1 MLERIE
7 ARLLEGA
14 LHISKVLATEG
25 FRVYF
30 AGGAVRD
37 LLLNHR
43 VTEIDIATAA
53 PPEVVERLFPRTIGV
68 GRDFGVVVAV
78 VGGNNYEIATFRSE
92 SGYTDGRHPGRV
104 RFTDARQDAL
114 RRDFTVNALFL
125 DPDTENIIDFTHGRQ
140 DLDRELIRTVRDP
153 RLTFGEDKLR
163 VLRAIRFACQLGFRI
178 DDPTYD
184 GVTLYAHDLSQISW
198 ERIRDEILKILCGP
212 APARG
217 LSLLS
222 DSGVLE
228 AVLPEVFEM
237 HGVMQP
243 PAFHPEG
250 DVFQHTR
257 LMFSLARNL
266 SPTLALGVLLHDVG
280 KPDTFAFGDRIRFD
294 GHAELGA
301 RMAEDICR
309 RLKLSGAQIQQV
321 VRLVKDHLRF
331 MHVRQMRESTL
342 RRLLRTEG
350 FDEHLEL
357 HRLDCLASHGDLS
370 NHRFCAE
377 KLCELNQEA
386 LSPPPLI
393 NGHDLIAM
401 GLKPGPI
408 FSKILKQAEDLQLEG
423 ILTAREEALSWVRKT
438 CRSDV
443 S

>member
-1 MLERIE
+1 VLNRIE
-7 ARLLEGA
+7 ARLREGA
-14 LHISKVLATEG
+14 LHITKVLAAEG
-25 FRVYF
+25 YQVYF

-37 LLLNHR
+37 LLLNR
-43 VTEIDIATAA
+43 SFDEIDIATSA
-53 PPEVVERLFPRTIGV
+53 PPDVVEELFPKTIGV

-78 VGGNNYEIATFRSE
+78 VGGTNYEVATFRSE
-92 SGYTDGRHPGRV
+92 SGYTDGRHPGEV

-125 DPDTENIIDFTHGRQ
+125 DPATEAVIDFTEGRK
-140 DLDRELIRTVRDP
+140 DLDRALIRTVRDP
-153 RLTFGEDKLR
+153 GLTFGEDRLR

-178 DDPTYD
+178 DDPTYE
-184 GVTLYAHDLSQISW
+184 GVTRYAHRLSRISW

-212 APARG
+212 EPARG
-217 LSLLS
+217 LTLLS

-280 KPDTFAFGDRIRFD
+280 KPKTSAFRERIRFD
-294 GHAELGA
+294 GHAELGG
-301 RMAEDICR
+301 RMAEEVCR
-309 RLKLSGAQIQQV
+309 KLKLSSAQIQQV

-342 RRLLRTEG
+342 RRFLRTEG

-370 NHRFCAE
+370 NYDFCRE
-377 KLCELNQEA
+377 KLSELDQEA
-386 LSPPPLI
+386 LAPPPLI

-401 GLKPGPI
+401 GLQPGPL
-408 FSKILKQAEDLQLEG
+408 FSEVLKQAEDLQLEG
-423 ILTAREEALSWVRKT
+423 LLTAREDALAWVRKT
-438 CRSDV
+438 FGA
-443 S
+443 

>member
-7 ARLLEGA
+7 ARLREGA
-14 LHISKVLATEG
+14 LHIHNILAAEG
-25 FRVYF
+25 FRTYF

-37 LLLNHR
+37 LLLNR
-43 VTEIDIATAA
+43 RFDEIDIATAA
-53 PPEVVERLFPRTIGV
+53 PPGVVEELFPKTIGV

-78 VGGNNYEIATFRSE
+78 VGGTNYEIATFRSE
-92 SGYTDGRHPGRV
+92 SGYTDGRHPEEV

-125 DPDTENIIDFTHGRQ
+125 DPVTGKVIDYANGRK
-140 DLDRELIRTVRDP
+140 DLDRGLIRTVRDP
-153 RLTFGEDKLR
+153 LLTFGEDKLR
-163 VLRAIRFACQLGFRI
+163 VLRAIRIACQLGFRI
-178 DDPTYD
+178 DGPTYD
-184 GVTLYAHDLSQISW
+184 GVTRYAHRLSQISR
-198 ERIRDEILKILCGP
+198 ERIRDELLKILCGR

-222 DSGVLE
+222 GSGVLE
-228 AVLPEVFEM
+228 EVLPEVFDM

-257 LMFSLARNL
+257 LMFSLTRNL

-301 RMAEDICR
+301 RMAEEICR
-309 RLKLSGAQIQQV
+309 RLKLPGARIQQV

-342 RRLLRTEG
+342 RRFLRTEG
-350 FDEHLEL
+350 FEEHLEL

-370 NHRFCAE
+370 NYDFCRE
-377 KLCELNQEA
+377 KLSELDQEA
-386 LSPPPLI
+386 LAPPPLI
-393 NGHDLIAM
+393 NGHDLIAL
-401 GLKPGPI
+401 GLEPGPL
-408 FSKILKQAEDLQLEG
+408 FSEILKQAEDLQLEG
-423 ILTAREEALSWVRKT
+423 ILTARDDALSWVRKT
-438 CRSDV
+438 HGT
-443 S
+443 

>member
-14 LHISKVLATEG
+14 LHISKVLAAEG
-25 FRVYF
+25 FQVYF

-53 PPEVVERLFPRTIGV
+53 APDVVERLFPRTIGV

-125 DPDTENIIDFTHGRQ
+125 DPVTENIIDFTEGRQ

-184 GVTLYAHDLSQISW
+184 GVTLFAHELFQLSW
-198 ERIRDEILKILCGP
+198 ERIRDEILKILGGP

-228 AVLPEVFEM
+228 AVLPEVFAL

-280 KPDTFAFGDRIRFD
+280 KPDTFAFGERIRFD

-301 RMAEDICR
+301 RMAEDTCR

-370 NHRFCAE
+370 NYCFCMQ
-377 KLCELNQEA
+377 KLCELDQEA
-386 LSPPPLI
+386 LTPPPLI
-393 NGHDLIAM
+393 NGHDLIAL
-401 GLKPGPI
+401 GLTPGPI
-408 FSKILKQAEDLQLEG
+408 FSEILQQAEDLQLEG

-438 CRSDV
+438 YGT
-443 S
+443 

>member
-14 LHISKVLATEG
+14 LHIRQVLAEEG
-25 FRVYF
+25 FQVYF

-37 LLLNHR
+37 LLLNR
-43 VTEIDIATAA
+43 TFDEIDIATSA
-53 PPEVVERLFPRTIGV
+53 PPSVVERLFPRTIGV
-68 GRDFGVVVAV
+68 GREFGVVVAV
-78 VGGNNYEIATFRSE
+78 VGGTNYEIATFRAE
-92 SGYTDGRHPGRV
+92 SGYTDGRHPDQV

-125 DPDTENIIDFTHGRQ
+125 DPGTERVIDFTHGRK
-140 DLDRELIRTVRDP
+140 DLDRGLIRTVRDP

-178 DDPTYD
+178 DGPTYD
-184 GVTLYAHDLSQISW
+184 GVTRYAQRLSQISR

-212 APARG
+212 EPARG

-222 DSGVLE
+222 ESGVLE
-228 AVLPEVFEM
+228 HLLPEVFDM

-266 SPTLALGVLLHDVG
+266 SPTLALAVLLHDVG
-280 KPDTFAFGDRIRFD
+280 KPGTFAIRERIRFD

-301 RMAEDICR
+301 QMAEKICR

-342 RRLLRTEG
+342 RRFLRTEG
-350 FDEHLEL
+350 FEEHLDL

-370 NHRFCAE
+370 NHDFCRD
-377 KLCELNQEA
+377 KLNELDQEA
-386 LSPPPLI
+386 LAPPPLI
-393 NGHDLIAM
+393 NGHDLIAL
-401 GLKPGPI
+401 GLKPGPL
-408 FSKILKQAEDLQLEG
+408 FSEILKRAEDLQLEG
-423 ILTAREEALSWVRKT
+423 VLAAREEALSWVRKT
-438 CRSDV
+438 YRSKL